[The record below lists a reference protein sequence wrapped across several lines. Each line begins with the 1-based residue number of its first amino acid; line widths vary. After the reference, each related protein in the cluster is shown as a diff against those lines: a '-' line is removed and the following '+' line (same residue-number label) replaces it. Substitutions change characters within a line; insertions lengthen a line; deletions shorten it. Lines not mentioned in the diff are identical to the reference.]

1 MKIIPRPHLSRYH
14 GTEFT
19 KRTKSCH
26 SAVTGIAFF
35 FLKSTGS
42 FAYWRQSD
50 VIGSWIP
57 SAWGAAKKKRMEMEN
72 EITNENELENEWKKK
87 GRPVSGDDDLV
98 VVVAFF
104 LCWLIWIFF
113 SLMRRVRSRRH
124 SFGFTRSVRRA
135 PARERTVWNVAGR
148 RTLANNP
155 LINVVQ
161 SRLIDASLSVSLE
174 VISSDGVSNYFVGFN
189 GNEIQWVISRTTT
202 TT

>member
-35 FLKSTGS
+35 FKVDWVICILTSK
-42 FAYWRQSD
+42 WRHRIVNSL
-50 VIGSWIP
+50 GLGRS
-57 SAWGAAKKKRMEMEN
+57 KKKK
-72 EITNENELENEWKKK
+72 EWKWKTKLRMKMSWKTNGKK

>member
-1 MKIIPRPHLSRYH
+1 MERNLQNEPNP
-14 GTEFT
+14 
-19 KRTKSCH
+19 
-26 SAVTGIAFF
+26 VTLRSPASPF

-57 SAWGAAKKKRMEMEN
+57 SAWGAAKKKKNGNGKRNYEWKWVGKRME
-72 EITNENELENEWKKK
+72 KK

>member
-1 MKIIPRPHLSRYH
+1 MERNLQNEPNP
-14 GTEFT
+14 
-19 KRTKSCH
+19 
-26 SAVTGIAFF
+26 VTLRSPASPF

>member
-1 MKIIPRPHLSRYH
+1 MERNLQNEPNP
-14 GTEFT
+14 
-19 KRTKSCH
+19 
-26 SAVTGIAFF
+26 VTLRSPASPFF